1 MITRAF
7 IRANAPKSGVFTAE
21 HFKVDDVRKLKQT
34 IQSMIQRGMV
44 IRLERNLFRMV
55 PKDERETGLTAVLL
69 EVMPWDRS
77 FTSVDLQG
85 MVDGEGYTRKFVQAT
100 LRYLERKG
108 AVTQV
113 GREQGVRGTYRIVY
127 ARIRDDDEPPAAPEP
142 VAADAPV
149 ITPENLFLYNSYRRA
164 EHAVKRRIAEVKG

>member
-1 MITRAF
+1 MITRDF

-21 HFKVDDVRKLKQT
+21 HFKVDDIRKLKQT

-55 PKDERETGLTAVLL
+55 PKDERETGLTAILL

-85 MVDGEGYTRKFVQAT
+85 MVDSERYTRKFVQAT
-100 LRYLERKG
+100 LRYLERKEV
-108 AVTQV
+108 VTQV

-127 ARIRDDDEPPAAPEP
+127 ARVRDDDEPPAAPEP

-149 ITPENLFLYNSYRRA
+149 ISPENLFLYNSYRRA
-164 EHAVKRRIAEVKG
+164 ERAVKRRIAEAKG